1 MKIIT
6 NLLFALNDGLR
17 CVWYGTTGKFAC
29 TNVLGDI
36 GSSPVVKTLIIYN
49 VRGGGSK
56 LLYEI
61 LYEMVKFR

>member
-1 MKIIT
+1 MEQSVSSPARVCWEI
-6 NLLFALNDGLR
+6 
-17 CVWYGTTGKFAC
+17 
-29 TNVLGDI
+29 I